1 MRFMRLPF
9 LMLLIALASSAL
21 PQFSFLLRFGG
32 MALATLTVLGALS
45 DMNGA
50 TRRADGLG
58 REDVLKLW
66 FGGKLRERHTWE
78 ALTAEVTA
86 LASALR
92 LPAPARPALPAPD
105 ASANGHRTPKKK
117 RTAAQADAEAP
128 AETTAVSEAPHPALW
143 PTLRVLGIE
152 ALSELIILGAIL
164 LNWFRP
170 PTPAPTTGEQLAL
183 LALGLLAL
191 GLVWFDWRLV
201 RRFVAAV
208 QREVARLSP
217 QASTSATSSS

>member
-1 MRFMRLPF
+1 MRFMRLPL
-9 LMLLIALASSAL
+9 LMVLIALASSAL
-21 PQFSFLLRFGG
+21 PQFDFLLRFGG

-50 TRRADGLG
+50 TRRAESLG

-92 LPAPARPALPAPD
+92 LPAPTRPALPAPD
-105 ASANGHRTPKKK
+105 PSTNGHRAAKKK

-128 AETTAVSEAPHPALW
+128 AETAQTPRPSLW

-152 ALSELIILGAIL
+152 AVSELMVLAAIL

-170 PTPAPTTGEQLAL
+170 PTPAPTSGEQVAL

-191 GLVWFDWRLV
+191 GLVWFDWRLM

-208 QREVARLSP
+208 HREVARLSP

>member
-1 MRFMRLPF
+1 MRFMRLPL
-9 LMLLIALASSAL
+9 LMILIALASSTL
-21 PQFSFLLRFGG
+21 PQFSFLLRFGAL
-32 MALATLTVLGALS
+32 ALATLTVLGALS

-78 ALTAEVTA
+78 ALTSEVSI

-92 LPAPARPALPAPD
+92 LPPPARSALPPPD
-105 ASANGHRTPKKK
+105 PASNGHRAPKKK
-117 RTAAQADAEAP
+117 RTTTQAYAGVPTEAP
-128 AETTAVSEAPHPALW
+128 ASLPLGPR
-143 PTLRVLGIE
+143 LRVLGIE
-152 ALSELIILGAIL
+152 ALSELIVIATIL

-170 PTPAPTTGEQLAL
+170 ATSPTPMPGEQWAL
-183 LALGLLAL
+183 LVLGLLAL
-191 GLVWFDWRLV
+191 GLIWFDWRLV

-208 QREVARLSP
+208 QRELTRLTP
-217 QASTSATSSS
+217 QASSRVTSS